1 MTKKDPK
8 TALSKLETELL
19 KPSWRVAAGITGAL
33 AVAVLV
39 STCGGCSWING
50 KAGWE
55 PNNPVEEAAEEI
67 TNAAGEAV
75 IKHFTGVDVD
85 LDFDFTEESE
95 EK

>member
-1 MTKKDPK
+1 MTKKTPK
-8 TALSKLETELL
+8 TAAEARYDRTTGS
-19 KPSWRVAAGITGAL
+19 VAIGIAAAG
-33 AVAVLV
+33 AVAILV

-95 EK
+95 GK